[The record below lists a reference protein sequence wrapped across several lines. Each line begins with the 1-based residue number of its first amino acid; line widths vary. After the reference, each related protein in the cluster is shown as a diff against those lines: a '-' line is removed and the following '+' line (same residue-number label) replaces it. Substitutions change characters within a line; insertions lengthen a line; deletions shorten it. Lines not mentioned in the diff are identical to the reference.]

1 MHRRPA
7 YSKMLLALVLV
18 LPLSAVAQNA
28 DPSTSIAEADLGT
41 PPTSIAQ
48 PQDPISVTA
57 ISSTLSPVET
67 PLPPEEVTDSAIRVP
82 GVPTVIV
89 EPPRVTAPPYSTTP
103 KRDDIIPGA
112 QEQSTT
118 SSIIGVAPPSDL
130 EDAPALRPDPA
141 WSSGYGKSSP
151 IIASSAPPG
160 APEKET
166 RVGGTKPTP
175 VVVAP
180 QSSPGATGAPQASQA
195 QGPAASSKAPGASQ
209 ASPVPVPEQRTQ

>member
-1 MHRRPA
+1 
-7 YSKMLLALVLV
+7 MLLALVLV

-41 PPTSIAQ
+41 PPTSVAQ

-57 ISSTLSPVET
+57 ISSTLSPLET
-67 PLPPEEVTDSAIRVP
+67 PLPPEQETDSAIWAP
-82 GVPTVIV
+82 EIPTVIV

-103 KRDDIIPGA
+103 KRDDISPGA

-118 SSIIGVAPPSDL
+118 SSRIGVAPPSDP

-141 WSSGYGKSSP
+141 RSSRYGESSP
-151 IIASSAPPG
+151 IIASTAPPG
-160 APEKET
+160 AQEKET
-166 RVGGTKPTP
+166 SVGGTKPTP
-175 VVVAP
+175 IVVAP

-195 QGPAASSKAPGASQ
+195 KGPAASSQAPGASQ
-209 ASPVPVPEQRTQ
+209 AAPVPVPEQNTQ